1 MDGNSVRRR
10 GLRILFRLIFS
21 SAAFGDVWGNLRER
35 SLPKDPPD
43 RCRHLATKICEES
56 LLVPVIDLLPLNSK
70 FTLFDCT
77 VKMDLGLLK

>member
-1 MDGNSVRRR
+1 MRRR

-43 RCRHLATKICEES
+43 RCRRLATKTCEGS
-56 LLVPVIDLLPLNSK
+56 LLVLVIDLLPLDSK